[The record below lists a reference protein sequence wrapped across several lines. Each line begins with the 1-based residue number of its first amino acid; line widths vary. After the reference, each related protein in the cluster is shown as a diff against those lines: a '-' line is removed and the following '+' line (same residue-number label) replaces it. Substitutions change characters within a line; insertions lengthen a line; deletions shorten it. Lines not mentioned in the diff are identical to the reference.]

1 MGRPSR
7 RGDAINDGSGRL
19 AAEPRYLRNRERKE
33 RSYKMAENKRLAAL
47 INESDSAS
55 FEENRLR
62 FHIDL
67 HRHCKYVSFGF
78 TLYISIYQLAKRRDQ
93 FAL

>member
-1 MGRPSR
+1 
-7 RGDAINDGSGRL
+7 
-19 AAEPRYLRNRERKE
+19 
-33 RSYKMAENKRLAAL
+33 MAENKRLAAL